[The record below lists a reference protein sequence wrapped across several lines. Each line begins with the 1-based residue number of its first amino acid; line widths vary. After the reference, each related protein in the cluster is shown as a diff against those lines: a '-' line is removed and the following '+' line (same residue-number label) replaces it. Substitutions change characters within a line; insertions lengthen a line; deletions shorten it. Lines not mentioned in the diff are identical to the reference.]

1 MCDCE
6 ASLVFRLDAGK
17 WDEHTGAHLSA
28 WNVEWVYYVRL
39 ETDGEVG
46 RCTAVRASTPAL

>member
-1 MCDCE
+1 M
-6 ASLVFRLDAGK
+6 VFRLDAGK

-28 WNVEWVYYVRL
+28 WNIEWVYYVRL